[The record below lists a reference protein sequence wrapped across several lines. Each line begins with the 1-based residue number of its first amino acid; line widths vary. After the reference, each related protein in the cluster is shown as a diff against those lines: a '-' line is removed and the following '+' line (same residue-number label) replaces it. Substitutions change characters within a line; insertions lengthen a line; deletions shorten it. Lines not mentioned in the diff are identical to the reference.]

1 MMEPRTN
8 SNTTTN
14 AKRSQTLMLIEDGD
28 DGTLVFFTT
37 ISRGVGKPKQWLQGV
52 CKHGVELSLAYKQE
66 N

>member
-1 MMEPRTN
+1 MEPRTN

-14 AKRSQTLMLIEDGD
+14 AKRSQTLMLAEDGD

-37 ISRGVGKPKQWLQGV
+37 ISTDVGKPEQWPQGV
-52 CKHGVELSLAYKQE
+52 YKHGVELSLAYKQE